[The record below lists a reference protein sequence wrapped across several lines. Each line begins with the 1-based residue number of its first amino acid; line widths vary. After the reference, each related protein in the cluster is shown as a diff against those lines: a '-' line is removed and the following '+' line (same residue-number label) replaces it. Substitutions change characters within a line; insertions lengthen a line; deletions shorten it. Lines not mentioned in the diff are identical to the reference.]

1 MPQYGLPGLRA
12 GPPVSSPVRASM
24 PLSAPA
30 PPSPPRPERDVLR
43 DQMPIP
49 RKLVRGQDVWIGR
62 ADQQTKDILKCM
74 GCGQSFRSLDLLT
87 KHMQEMQHYKKVIS
101 HDQISAWKYPESQ
114 QTAKNHVNSVLT
126 CKVCDKGF
134 SSLKELSDHM
144 VRANH
149 YTVEANKMARTPPAT
164 PPSAA
169 KDRKKALPV

>member
-62 ADQQTKDILKCM
+62 ADQQTRDILKCM
-74 GCGQSFRSLDLLT
+74 SCGESFRSLELLT
-87 KHMQEMQHYKKVIS
+87 KHMQETQHYKKVMS
-101 HDQISAWKYPESQ
+101 HDQISAWRYPESQ

-134 SSLKELSDHM
+134 SSLKDLSDHM
-144 VRANH
+144 VKANH
-149 YTVEANKMARTPPAT
+149 YTADSKVTRNPQT
-164 PPSAA
+164 PPSSAA
-169 KDRKKALPV
+169 K